1 MLAQLVRFF
10 KPSNEQLAAHDLYLR
25 LVEQARNPVFYR
37 DWGVPDT
44 LDGRFE
50 LILLHMFLVLGRLK
64 QERDSYDAQ
73 QHLIEVFFNDMDRS
87 VRELGVGDT
96 GVGRRVKAMANAFYG
111 RMKAYD
117 DASEDEGALA
127 EALKKNLYG
136 TATASDHAGN
146 IIKYMCNVRAALAI
160 QAVDQ
165 ILAAKIE
172 FPEIA

>member
-10 KPSNEQLAAHDLYLR
+10 KPSHEQLAAHDLYLK

-64 QERDSYDAQ
+64 QEEDSYEAQ
-73 QHLIEVFFNDMDRS
+73 QRLIEVFFDDMDRS

-96 GVGRRVKAMANAFYG
+96 GVSRRVKAMANAFYG

-117 DASEDEGALA
+117 DASEDHSTLA

-136 TATASDHAGN
+136 TAPEAGDATP
-146 IIKYMCNVRAALAI
+146 IIKYMNDTRATLSG

-165 ILAAKIE
+165 ILAANIE
-172 FPEIA
+172 FPKIA